1 MELGFLKTLV
11 LYMFGVLNS
20 KTESHPTLMEK
31 KLSFGRLHD
40 INWSV

>member
-1 MELGFLKTLV
+1 MELEFLKTLV

-20 KTESHPTLMEK
+20 KTESLPTLMEK

>member
-20 KTESHPTLMEK
+20 KTESLLTLMEK
-31 KLSFGRLHD
+31 ELSFKRLRD
-40 INWSV
+40 INW